1 MFLHSN
7 LNKENNEQ
15 FKIGHVHLHAFL
27 RAVFRIKLM
36 LEFVLSEIHCNQY
49 FHITYIGC
57 KQIEKLGKSSSIF
70 HEDKTIQ
77 NIIYTHVR

>member
-1 MFLHSN
+1 MF
-7 LNKENNEQ
+7 
-15 FKIGHVHLHAFL
+15 HLHAFL

-36 LEFVLSEIHCNQY
+36 LEFVLSEIYFNQY
-49 FHITYIGC
+49 FDITYIGY
-57 KQIEKLGKSSSIF
+57 KQIEKLAKENTSSIF